1 MSDYKLVFLFPDQ
14 SLSFANGFACGR
26 IWERMAESDKPI
38 TEIMLAENRDTIEA
52 MAMAKG
58 WDEKIV
64 ILDEHW
70 IEVTLTNASF
80 KWESGK

>member
-1 MSDYKLVFLFPDQ
+1 MSGHNLVFSFPDQ
-14 SLSFANGFACGR
+14 SPSFAHGFACGR
-26 IWERMAESDKPI
+26 IWERMTESDKPI
-38 TEIMLAENRDTIEA
+38 TQTMLAENRDTIEA

-70 IEVTLTNASF
+70 IEVTLTNPSF
-80 KWESGK
+80 KWESDK